1 MVKRLAYIDSVLFAG
16 MIIAGLGIGCSGC
29 TAHTETVQQVKLS
42 DASTAGTKQFWS
54 STEVSEA
61 IEHYASIVK
70 DTRKHDNSLL
80 YGILSNALNDDD
92 MEIRAAAVSSLGA
105 LGNKV
110 VIPELLASLSDEE
123 MWVRLAAASA
133 IGDINDKEV
142 IPELIRMLNH
152 DDARVRES
160 VSLALGAADYQG
172 EIPGLSEAVKKKEI
186 DPRIADYLLSDV
198 NNVSEKDIQDYE
210 RKLKDRSDIYARIV
224 AVLAL
229 GKIGKVNNEVV
240 IKLRNSLSDNEPI
253 VRALAVVVLG
263 KLKDKE
269 SLETI
274 RGLAGDDDPVVRGVV
289 ALFLGKVGDR
299 KLLPDLEKLT
309 RDEQSSVR
317 ASAALGIGMVGDASG
332 IQPLEGLLFSGEE
345 DIFAVKL
352 MSVAALWK
360 LTMKN

>member
-1 MVKRLAYIDSVLFAG
+1 MGKRLTYFNSLLLTGV
-16 MIIAGLGIGCSGC
+16 IIAGFGFGCGGC
-29 TAHTETVQQVKLS
+29 TAHTGTVQQMKLS
-42 DASTAGTKQFWS
+42 DANADGAKPFRSN
-54 STEVSEA
+54 TEVSEA
-61 IEHYASIVK
+61 IEHYAGVVK

-80 YGILSNALNDDD
+80 YGILSNALNNDD

-105 LGNKV
+105 LGDKV
-110 VIPELLASLSDEE
+110 VIPELLSSLRDEE

-133 IGDINDKEV
+133 IGDINDKDI
-142 IPELIRMLNH
+142 IPELIQMLNH
-152 DDARVRES
+152 GDARVRES
-160 VSLALGAADYQG
+160 VSLALGAMDYQG
-172 EIPGLSEAVKKKEI
+172 EIPGLGEAVKKKEI
-186 DPRIADYLLSDV
+186 DPRIAAYLLSDV
-198 NNVSEKDIQDYE
+198 NTVSEKDIQDYE

-229 GKIGKVNNEVV
+229 GKIGKVNKEVV
-240 IKLRNSLSDNEPI
+240 IRLRNSLRDDEPI

-274 RGLAGDDDPVVRGVV
+274 RGLAGDEDPVVRGVV
-289 ALFLGKVGDR
+289 ALFLGKVGDE

-309 RDEQSSVR
+309 RDGQPSVR
-317 ASAALGIGMVGDASG
+317 ASAALAIGMVGDVSG
-332 IQPLEGLLFSGEE
+332 IQPLEVLLFSREE

-360 LTMKN
+360 LTIKK